1 MFIEMDGLGNN
12 KITLNGC
19 YSLGIRN
26 NKVYIAYLFNKILH
40 DWFRTNLHKF
50 ASNDNIVAFVDDMII
65 FRRNVDFIDSLVAK
79 EKVGKTFMS
88 CKLTIES
95 DNADSTIS
103 VDYDLVTNDIIKEQN
118 IYGEIKKRLKNI
130 FDWYSANVGL
140 DLWDGE
146 IILYSCLSLAHALD
160 CIRRYH
166 GISGMF
172 DESRL
177 ELDYW
182 QYIVNDNNFI
192 KAMRCTKPT
201 ITDDIKS
208 CLWWMNSCKEPKQDR
223 DIKIDLRSLPSCGVY
238 KPRKYIP
245 DMGIKKIIFNEPAT
259 IVYWKDGTKTVVKC
273 NPDDSFDP
281 EKGVF
286 VAMLKKIGE
295 SDYSGWLDQIKPYIE
310 KYYEKK

>member
-130 FDWYSANVGL
+130 L
-140 DLWDGE
+140 
-146 IILYSCLSLAHALD
+146 
-160 CIRRYH
+160 
-166 GISGMF
+166 
-172 DESRL
+172 ESRIQR
-177 ELDYW
+177 DYARFTGRN
-182 QYIVNDNNFI
+182 Q
-192 KAMRCTKPT
+192 
-201 ITDDIKS
+201 
-208 CLWWMNSCKEPKQDR
+208 
-223 DIKIDLRSLPSCGVY
+223 
-238 KPRKYIP
+238 
-245 DMGIKKIIFNEPAT
+245 
-259 IVYWKDGTKTVVKC
+259 
-273 NPDDSFDP
+273 
-281 EKGVF
+281 
-286 VAMLKKIGE
+286 
-295 SDYSGWLDQIKPYIE
+295 
-310 KYYEKK
+310 